1 MFCCQG
7 MNGIIKP
14 CKLSFKFKIVPFRS
28 LTKLTMKTLLT
39 VAIQAAL
46 KAGAEIL
53 KLYDTNFAVEH
64 KDDNSPLTLADK
76 NANEVING
84 FLKPTQIP
92 IISEENKQLDYSER
106 KGWDRCWIV
115 DPLDGTKEFIKR
127 NGEFT
132 VNIALVENGNP
143 VLGVIYVPVSK
154 ELYFTTSDGNTSKK
168 ITVSSEEDP
177 VDELF
182 RNAKEIRPR
191 ETPSVVRIVGSRS
204 HLNEDTKN
212 FIAEIEKQNQVAIV
226 SKGSSLK
233 FCLVAEGLADIYPR
247 YAPTMEWDTAAGHA
261 ICKAVGVSVID
272 QSTGKPMIYNKPN
285 LLNNYFVVRKK

>member
-1 MFCCQG
+1 
-7 MNGIIKP
+7 
-14 CKLSFKFKIVPFRS
+14 
-28 LTKLTMKTLLT
+28 MKTLLT

-92 IISEENKQLDYSER
+92 VISEENKQLDYSER
-106 KGWDRCWIV
+106 KGWHRCWIV

-272 QSTGKPMIYNKPN
+272 QSTGKPMKYNKPN